1 MNQKEFD
8 NLVDEHNELVLES
21 ENKLVK
27 IALENNLKLEL
38 GAAYGEGRML
48 LLEDDNKDWG
58 SGKKRGEWL
67 YSSESC

>member
-8 NLVDEHNELVLES
+8 KLVDEHNALVLES
-21 ENKLVK
+21 ENKMVK

-38 GAAYGEGRML
+38 GAYGEGRML
-48 LLEDDNKDWG
+48 LLEDDNETWG

>member
-8 NLVDEHNELVLES
+8 NLVYEHNALVLES

-27 IALENNLKLEL
+27 IALEHNLRLEL
-38 GAAYGEGRML
+38 DAYGEGRML
-48 LLEDDNKDWG
+48 LLKDDNETWG